1 MGVDWGDGD
10 ASEAESSAEK
20 DQEQMESTI
29 ESSVAKDQ
37 KPMERT
43 TELPYC
49 HASDA
54 VLQSKEDKVA
64 KAREEQ
70 NELPPLRRRR
80 VKWRQ
85 RRLKTPSTLQ
95 TEMAKMFS

>member
-80 VKWRQ
+80 VKW
-85 RRLKTPSTLQ
+85 Q
-95 TEMAKMFS
+95 TETAQDA